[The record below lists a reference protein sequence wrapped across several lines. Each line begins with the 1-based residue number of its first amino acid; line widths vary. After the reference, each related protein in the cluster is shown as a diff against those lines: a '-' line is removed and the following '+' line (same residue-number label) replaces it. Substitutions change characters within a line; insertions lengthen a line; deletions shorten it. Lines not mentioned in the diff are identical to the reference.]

1 MKSKIEKSNQTE
13 NVETVEVIEETSA
26 PVSGSANAERVLDF
40 TKNRVEILTLDE
52 LRQTLDERNTGSRP
66 MNGIL
71 HADLFS
77 GVADLITAAGL
88 PFEIEKIYAADNNS
102 TENPGVSIIPFFEEQ
117 FGKGSLRA
125 HLLRRIT
132 GQITIP
138 ALNDSESVSSVAI
151 SFHQKGIQVAF
162 GQRVHVCS
170 NMSIFGESVF
180 STYGDNAIKIKD
192 LFAVLGEFVRNLPAK
207 RESDVRIFRALHEI
221 ELPKSR
227 VFEIIGDMFT
237 TIQKSYIVQNG
248 NRRREYVAPFL
259 MDSVR
264 GITEKFAK
272 STTFETGAPM
282 SAWELYNLGTQNLK
296 PETVEIPSLFS
307 NNVGFGNFILDRLG
321 IEA

>member
-1 MKSKIEKSNQTE
+1 MKSKKNQSE
-13 NVETVEVIEETSA
+13 EINDVEIIEETETTQT
-26 PVSGSANAERVLDF
+26 GSNGERALDF

-77 GVADLITAAGL
+77 GVAELIAAANL

-117 FGKGSLRA
+117 YGKGSLRA

-170 NMSIFGESVF
+170 NMSIFGESIF
-180 STYGDNAIKIKD
+180 STYGDNGIKVKD
-192 LFAVLGEFVRNLPAK
+192 LFAVLGDFIHKLPAK
-207 RESDVRIFRALHEI
+207 REEDVRIFNALHGIQLSKEN
-221 ELPKSR
+221 

-237 TIQKSYIVQNG
+237 TIQRSYIVQNG

-272 STTFETGAPM
+272 SKTYDLGEPM
-282 SAWELYNLGTQNLK
+282 TAWELYNLGTQNLK
-296 PETVEIPSLFS
+296 PETVEIPSLFT
-307 NNVGFGNFILDRLG
+307 NNAGFGNFLTARLG
-321 IEA
+321 ITA